1 MAKEKAIIIAAN
13 LKGFF
18 GTDAIDVGNIL
29 AHASVIEG
37 EGAVFW
43 SIRRNNGYSQ
53 KPFPYPDI
61 KRGYF
66 YSVTDKAVTHVFNID
81 YIQSGELLTEGGAQ
95 RFMIPARKNRWAKN
109 RRGYY
114 YWVKISA
121 IYRLKKEHPL
131 RDFDTFRGK
140 SPVGNCRNYTIVL
153 DRHFACHNWKVT
165 RREIMSDY
173 IADLLVRGEVA
184 ENDIEELFSYRLA
197 EKMQLKERQG
207 FFQKA
212 GRLDL
217 LYMNQAKNYIVYE
230 LKKGIATVSALDQI
244 KRYMDACIKKY
255 KLGATNIKGV
265 ILARSIDPK
274 LSVAL
279 QQEKKYKIET
289 QTYSF
294 SIDLK

>member
-1 MAKEKAIIIAAN
+1 MSREKAIIIAAN
-13 LKGFF
+13 LKGYF
-18 GTDAIDVGNIL
+18 GSDAIDVGNIL
-29 AHASVIEG
+29 AHASVIES

-43 SIRRNNGYSQ
+43 SIIRKNGYNQ
-53 KPFPYPDI
+53 KPFLYPDI

-81 YIQSGELLTEGGAQ
+81 YIQSGELLAERGAQ
-95 RFMIPARKNRWAKN
+95 RFMIPARKDRWSN

-131 RDFDTFRGK
+131 MDFKTFK
-140 SPVGNCRNYTIVL
+140 KNSPVGNCRNYTIVL
-153 DRHFACHNWKVT
+153 DPHFAYHNWKVT

-173 IADLLVRGEVA
+173 IADLLVRGEVT

-217 LYMNQAKNYIVYE
+217 FYINQAKNYIVYE
-230 LKKGIATVSALDQI
+230 LKKGIATISALDQI

-255 KLGATNIKGV
+255 KLRATNIRGV

-274 LSVAL
+274 LSVDL
-279 QQEKKYKIET
+279 QLEKKYNIET
-289 QTYSF
+289 RTYSF
-294 SIDLK
+294 SIDFK